1 MIEPE
6 TNRAIEDYLEKV
18 AKLLPESFETE
29 DVLEDLRSHITEA
42 LLDRLREDETASQ
55 LTILSEV
62 LEEIG
67 EPEEIAEEF
76 GHAKLVEDES
86 DHSERLRRIALR
98 LVVSVP
104 ISIAA
109 AWFVSNLATPSIDFW
124 TALVVFLVFALLES
138 FVRSWQVKRPS
149 D

>member
-6 TNRAIEDYLEKV
+6 TNRAIENYLERV
-18 AKLLPESFETE
+18 AKLLPDSFETE
-29 DVLEDLRSHITEA
+29 DILEDLRSHITEA
-42 LLDRLREDETASQ
+42 LLDRLRENETANQ
-55 LTILSEV
+55 LTVLSEV

-86 DHSERLRRIALR
+86 NRAERLRRIALR

-104 ISIAA
+104 VSIAA
-109 AWFVSNLATPSIDFW
+109 AWFISNLATPSIDFW

-138 FVRSWQVKRPS
+138 ILRSWQVKRPS
-149 D
+149 N